1 MAEKKTTTRKKR
13 ATKKKAPESGGNGVS
28 TKPSEDPVFAEDH
41 VLKLTEAELNK
52 FNLLRLKV
60 ESTLQSVRVNELEL
74 DKLRREFRDQ
84 QYQKEQLIKQQRAMV
99 EPLNNEY
106 LGYVRDLA
114 KKYKMHPQKMGIDD
128 ETGVLRDLRT
138 QEESE
143 P

>member
-1 MAEKKTTTRKKR
+1 MAETKKTTRKKR
-13 ATKKKAPESGGNGVS
+13 ATKKKPESGGNGAS
-28 TKPSEDPVFAEDH
+28 TGTSEDPVFAEDH
-41 VLKLTEAELNK
+41 VMKLTEGELNK
-52 FNLLRLKV
+52 FNLLRLKM
-60 ESTLQSVRVNELEL
+60 ESTLQSIRVNELEL
-74 DKLRREFRDQ
+74 DKLAREFRDQ
-84 QYQKEQLIKQQRAMV
+84 QYQKEQLLKQKRSMV

-114 KKYKMHPQKMGIDD
+114 KKYKLNPQKMGIDD